1 MPTDR
6 NMHLVKRLLIHKI
19 LIIMLLTGGIQP
31 LFAQKQN
38 TIEKDNNKWFFGIN
52 GGVNI
57 FWGDTKFN
65 SFWPSYEMQELQA
78 GGSFVFG
85 RTISPALKLSSQLNF
100 TALKGMQ
107 EVLTDTL
114 GFKTHAL
121 SFALKW
127 QLNPIALLTKK
138 EAKLA
143 FYIESGLGVM
153 AWKSLVQNYSTND
166 TLDNFGWSN
175 SNKEF
180 GFFIPV
186 GIKLEYQ
193 ISPKFSTYF
202 SCNYNFVFS
211 DLLDGESMGNF
222 DSYSF
227 TALGIN
233 YHFGKQ
239 KEIPKLLPYSFFE
252 IADDSLVYQSPKKKK
267 KPLKEAIKKEAKNPF
282 SLNLNIPETAPRS
295 SFDIQLAITKTGIPA
310 TGFFRLLIP
319 SGFLPQATAN
329 ENVSFTK
336 LGHRYEYD
344 FILPMNED
352 STSIPIHI
360 QLSEIE
366 KGTFPVLIEGEIMDQ
381 KGNIFQI
388 GRAHV

>member
-19 LIIMLLTGGIQP
+19 LIIMLLIGGMQT

-52 GGVNI
+52 GGMNI

-65 SFWPSYEMQELQA
+65 SFWPSHKMQELQA

-85 RTISPALKLSSQLNF
+85 KAISPALKLSSHLNF

-153 AWKSLVQNYSTND
+153 AWRSLVQNYSTND

-175 SNKEF
+175 SNKEV

-186 GIKLEYQ
+186 GVKLAYQ

-211 DLLDGESMGNF
+211 DLLDGEAKGNF
-222 DSYSF
+222 DSYSY

-239 KEIPKLLPYSFFE
+239 KEIPKLLPYIFLE
-252 IADDSLVYQSPKKKK
+252 IAYDSLAYQSSKKEKKPSKKALKKK
-267 KPLKEAIKKEAKNPF
+267 LKT
-282 SLNLNIPETAPRS
+282 L
-295 SFDIQLAITKTGIPA
+295 
-310 TGFFRLLIP
+310 FR
-319 SGFLPQATAN
+319 
-329 ENVSFTK
+329 
-336 LGHRYEYD
+336 
-344 FILPMNED
+344 
-352 STSIPIHI
+352 
-360 QLSEIE
+360 
-366 KGTFPVLIEGEIMDQ
+366 
-381 KGNIFQI
+381 
-388 GRAHV
+388 